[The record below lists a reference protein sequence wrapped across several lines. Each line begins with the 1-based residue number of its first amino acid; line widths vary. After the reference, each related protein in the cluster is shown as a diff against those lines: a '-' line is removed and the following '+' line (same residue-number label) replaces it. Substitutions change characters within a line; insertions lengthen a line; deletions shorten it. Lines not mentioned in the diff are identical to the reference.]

1 MNKWCFK
8 FSKILFYDIC
18 ILKYYYVYSLIF
30 KIISGNIVR
39 VLEYEYIVFVWGF
52 KIFYVWEVL

>member
-30 KIISGNIVR
+30 KIIGILL

>member
-30 KIISGNIVR
+30 KIIGILL
-39 VLEYEYIVFVWGF
+39 VLEYEYIVFVWGC

>member
-30 KIISGNIVR
+30 KIIGILL
-39 VLEYEYIVFVWGF
+39 VLEYEYMVFVWGF